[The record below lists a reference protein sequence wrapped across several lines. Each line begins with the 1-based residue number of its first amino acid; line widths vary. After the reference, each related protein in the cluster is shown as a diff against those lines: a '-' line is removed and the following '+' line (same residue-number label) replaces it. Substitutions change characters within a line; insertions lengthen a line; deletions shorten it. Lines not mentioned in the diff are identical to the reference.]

1 MSIKSY
7 DVSWPLMV
15 FLIYIFVVFFYDE
28 QCHVTKQQEILSV
41 WSCHF
46 VGRQDFR
53 MRLWNEALEWGF
65 GMRLWNEASKWGFG
79 MRLWNETLILETVDL
94 PSVCIS
100 LISYLRSSLIQ
111 TTRGTLARTQLTS
124 WPLRGGLTPLMS
136 TTSRGWYYVCP
147 SVLTSYVVL

>member
-15 FLIYIFVVFFYDE
+15 FLIYIFVVFFLWWT
-28 QCHVTKQQEILSV
+28 V
-41 WSCHF
+41 SCYQATRNF
-46 VGRQDFR
+46 VGLIMSFCGEA
-53 MRLWNEALEWGF
+53 RLQNEALEWGF
-65 GMRLWNEASKWGFG
+65 GMRLRNEALEWGFG